1 MQLNQLGNL
10 IATLGLPCGV
20 LLIAIPLAEAQVSAS
35 GRKALFPPEPS
46 EAIAFR
52 SVANEG
58 PELKTGEAL
67 VTHPVKTL
75 EGMTARTSWPAS
87 YFFNYKDA
95 GGRTHYCSGTL
106 VGSRT
111 LLTAAHCIPSSKAVT
126 LFNQDTKFEV
136 SCEKHPSFRQTDIES
151 CFENAACSAA
161 SDVALCFL
169 SNEPVVQRLEIISPS
184 SAGLSIGMRAL
195 ISGFG
200 CTDQGSSLGGSTTQ
214 GDRQVLTVGWA
225 AIGKRWSAGNPLV
238 QLLADAD
245 LTTPK
250 PPGPTANAQLCSG
263 DSGGAT
269 YLAGTSESQW
279 DQRAILGVNSFYFG
293 RASYVVSV
301 SSASIRD
308 FMKTRADKRSTDICG
323 VTDATSPLCGRSLA
337 K

>member
-1 MQLNQLGNL
+1 MLQKPSGSFFS
-10 IATLGLPCGV
+10 TLGSTCGV
-20 LLIAIPLAEAQVSAS
+20 LLLAISLAHAQVKTSVKA
-35 GRKALFPPEPS
+35 ALFPPEPS
-46 EAIAFR
+46 EAVVFR

-75 EGMTARTSWPAS
+75 EGATARAYWPAS
-87 YFFNYKDA
+87 FFFNYKASD
-95 GGRTHYCSGTL
+95 GHTYPCSGTL

-111 LLTAAHCIPSSKAVT
+111 LLTAAHCIPSSKVVT
-126 LFNQDTKFEV
+126 LFNQDTKFNV
-136 SCEKHPSFRQTDIES
+136 SCEKNPAFRRDDVAS
-151 CFENAACSAA
+151 CFEDADCPAA

-169 SNEPVVQRLEIISPS
+169 SNEPIVQRLEVISPP
-184 SAGLSIGMRAL
+184 SASLSIGRRTL

-200 CTDQGSSLGGSTTQ
+200 CVNQVTSGGGSSLQ

-225 AIGKRWSAGNPLV
+225 AIARSWSAGNALV
-238 QLLADAD
+238 QLLSDAD
-245 LTTPK
+245 LSVPK
-250 PPGPTANAQLCSG
+250 PAGQAANAQLCKG

-269 YLAGTSESQW
+269 YTAGTDESQW

-301 SSASIRD
+301 SSPSIRD
-308 FMKTRADKRSTDICG
+308 FMKKQADKRSTDICG
-323 VTDATSPLCGRSLA
+323 VTDATSTLCGRSLA